1 MKTYMHIQVAY
12 PIIIKQNWRGGAEA
26 RGGGGGGWGWKKN
39 LRFWG
44 TNETLVLFKRMLD
57 AKVIKHYKV
66 K

>member
-12 PIIIKQNWRGGAEA
+12 PIIMKQNWRGGAEA
-26 RGGGGGGWGWKKN
+26 RGGGWKKN

-44 TNETLVLFKRMLD
+44 RNEKLALFKRMLD